1 MPSPSDNNNTGA
13 GSPWETA
20 GYILIVVVVALVVG
34 MCFLCANR
42 KARASAHDIE
52 MGAMRNKLQ
61 EAAKTTEEHSSA
73 FQTMEVYLQD
83 TLQHVAYRARME
95 KIMNTQVIQ
104 LQRKVDSL
112 QAANRALTGQD
123 DFHEN
128 DSRAGDHGPIDI
140 NSRSVIADIVLAQGP
155 AGAAHG
161 APRSLEDE
169 LAAAEF
175 GEYLEDP
182 FAVGGEI
189 YSSTECLP
197 DDCDIDDSVSDVS
210 TLHGDEIRIE
220 PDSDSVSVLSQ
231 YHRNSAVVEE
241 FQPVTIAHAQAHAI
255 VSKACETS
263 MTGLD
268 GQAKGSNAEGREPE
282 HEVDVLGEEYG
293 QNRHD
298 DRVPC
303 PVAVVVSVQL
313 LVVPH
318 ELQRPHKPRRK
329 GQDEEEDGPSC
340 GGAIVAALALVGH
353 TKHWSV
359 QRPMPMQ
366 GAGAWSDGKSVG
378 RQLCRGLSG

>member
-1 MPSPSDNNNTGA
+1 MPSPSQSNNTGA

-20 GYILIVVVVALVVG
+20 GYILIVAVVGLIVG

-73 FQTMEVYLQD
+73 LQIMEVHLQD

-95 KIMNTQVIQ
+95 EIMNTKVFE

-123 DFHEN
+123 DFQEN
-128 DSRAGDHGPIDI
+128 DGRAGDHGPVEL
-140 NSRSVIADIVLAQGP
+140 NSRSVIADIVLAHGP
-155 AGAAHG
+155 VGSAHG

-175 GEYLEDP
+175 DEYLEYP
-182 FAVGGEI
+182 FAVGDKMF
-189 YSSTECLP
+189 SSTECLP

-210 TLHGDEIRIE
+210 TLHGGEMRIE

-231 YHRNSAVVEE
+231 YHRDSAIVEE

-255 VSKACETS
+255 VVS
-263 MTGLD
+263 G
-268 GQAKGSNAEGREPE
+268 
-282 HEVDVLGEEYG
+282 
-293 QNRHD
+293 
-298 DRVPC
+298 DR
-303 PVAVVVSVQL
+303 
-313 LVVPH
+313 
-318 ELQRPHKPRRK
+318 
-329 GQDEEEDGPSC
+329 
-340 GGAIVAALALVGH
+340 
-353 TKHWSV
+353 
-359 QRPMPMQ
+359 
-366 GAGAWSDGKSVG
+366 
-378 RQLCRGLSG
+378 